1 MALLIVTFLLI
12 SLPIF
17 LLFLLQ
23 NHSTKNRR
31 LLRLPPGPKGLPLI
45 GNLHQFDHSNP
56 PRYLWKLS
64 TQYGPLVYLRLG
76 SSLQTLIVSSAKMAK
91 EVYKIHDL
99 EFSGRP
105 FLIGQQKLSYNGL
118 DLAFSPYNANW
129 RELRKICVM
138 HLFNSNRVQQFRPAR
153 EEEVSRM
160 IEKISKSSYDDHDCK
175 QQPIDLGVMMLS
187 FTSSFICRIAF
198 GKRYED
204 EGSEIR
210 RFHAMLSEAQFMLG
224 SFFFSDLFPFMGWLD
239 KLTGMVRRLKNSF
252 EELETFYQELI
263 NEHLDPN
270 RSKTEHEEDIIDV
283 LLQLRK
289 ESGFKF
295 DISLDHIKGVLMN
308 VFVGGTDASVA
319 TVVWAMT
326 YLMKNPNYMKKAQEE
341 IRHIMG
347 NKDFVNEDDI
357 QNLPYLKAV
366 VKETMRLQP
375 AAPLSPRST
384 TEKCNLEGYEIPAKT
399 LVFVNAFAIGRDPE
413 AWENAEEFNPDR
425 FIGSCIDLKGQNFE
439 LVPFGGGRRSCPG
452 IYMGIAMVELALA
465 NLLHKFDWELPAGM
479 KKEDLDFEVL
489 PGITMHKKNTLFL
502 IARNYI

>member
-1 MALLIVTFLLI
+1 
-12 SLPIF
+12 
-17 LLFLLQ
+17 
-23 NHSTKNRR
+23 
-31 LLRLPPGPKGLPLI
+31 
-45 GNLHQFDHSNP
+45 
-56 PRYLWKLS
+56 
-64 TQYGPLVYLRLG
+64 
-76 SSLQTLIVSSAKMAK
+76 
-91 EVYKIHDL
+91 
-99 EFSGRP
+99 
-105 FLIGQQKLSYNGL
+105 
-118 DLAFSPYNANW
+118 
-129 RELRKICVM
+129 
-138 HLFNSNRVQQFRPAR
+138 
-153 EEEVSRM
+153 
-160 IEKISKSSYDDHDCK
+160 
-175 QQPIDLGVMMLS
+175 MMLS

-210 RFHAMLSEAQFMLG
+210 RFLAMLREAQFMLG

-252 EELETFYQELI
+252 KELETFYQELI
-263 NEHLDPN
+263 DEHLDPN
-270 RSKTEHEEDIIDV
+270 RSKIEQEEDIIDV

-326 YLMKNPNYMKKAQEE
+326 YLMKNPNIMKKAQEE
-341 IRHIMG
+341 IRHTKG
-347 NKDFVNEDDI
+347 NKDFLNEDDI
-357 QNLPYLKAV
+357 QSLSYLKAV

-384 TEKCNLEGYEIPAKT
+384 TEKCILEGYEIPAKT

-413 AWENAEEFNPDR
+413 AWEDAEEFNPDR
-425 FIGSCIDLKGQNFE
+425 FIGSSIDLKGQNFE

-479 KKEDLDFEVL
+479 KQEDLDFEVL
-489 PGITMHKKNTLFL
+489 PGITMHKKNALFL
-502 IARNYI
+502 IARNHI